1 MARYSWDMSNL
12 QNILSTVSNTA
23 TDAGWNKSNFL
34 ILLAASI
41 PVSGAL
47 LVQIY
52 ESKTARRQ
60 SFDEKRLVAL
70 LDVRLAVEKAVGRRY
85 NWAFL
90 TLNHQPTHI
99 CEEAEREAERATDT
113 GWYSTRSFEMF
124 FPTMLRE
131 SEMMRDEIVRCKNIS
146 LSQVMARGDFS
157 REEFTEHRIIDLN
170 TVAQKG
176 RKILGYPNE

>member
-1 MARYSWDMSNL
+1 MSNL
-12 QNILSTVSNTA
+12 QTILSTVSDTA
-23 TDAGWNKSNFL
+23 TDTGWNNSNFL

-52 ESKTARRQ
+52 ESKTARRR

-70 LDVRLAVEKAVGRRY
+70 LDVRLAVEDAGGRWY
-85 NWAFL
+85 GYADA
-90 TLNHQPTHI
+90 TLSQQPSHI
-99 CEEAEREAERATDT
+99 CEEKERSAVKATHDA
-113 GWYSTRSFEMF
+113 WYLTRSFEMF

-131 SEMMRDEIVRCKNIS
+131 AQMMRDEIVRCQNIS
-146 LSQVMARGDFS
+146 KSQIEAHGDFS
-157 REEFTEHRIIDLN
+157 PEEFKENRIIDLD

>member
-1 MARYSWDMSNL
+1 MTNL
-12 QNILSTVSNTA
+12 QNIFSTVSNTA

-47 LVQIY
+47 LVQIF

-70 LDVRLAVEKAVGRRY
+70 LAVRLAVEEACGRWY
-85 NWAFL
+85 AYADA
-90 TLNHQPTHI
+90 TLNQQPSHI
-99 CEEAEREAERATDT
+99 CEEIERGAAKATHAA
-113 GWYSTRSFEMF
+113 WYATRSFEMF
-124 FPTMLRE
+124 FPTML
-131 SEMMRDEIVRCKNIS
+131 SEAQMMRDEILRCKNIS
-146 LSQVMARGDFS
+146 ISQIRARGDFNG
-157 REEFTEHRIIDLN
+157 EEFEQNKIIDLDII
-170 TVAQKG
+170 TQKG

>member
-12 QNILSTVSNTA
+12 QTILSTVSDTA
-23 TDAGWNKSNFL
+23 TNTGWKNFL

-52 ESKTARRQ
+52 ESKTARRR

-70 LDVRLAVEKAVGRRY
+70 LDVRLAVEDACGRWY
-85 NWAFL
+85 GYADA
-90 TLNHQPTHI
+90 TLSQQPSHI
-99 CEEAEREAERATDT
+99 CEEKERSAVKATHDA
-113 GWYSTRSFEMF
+113 WYLTRSFEMF

-131 SEMMRDEIVRCKNIS
+131 AQMMRDEIVRCQNIS
-146 LSQVMARGDFS
+146 TSQIEARGDFS
-157 REEFTEHRIIDLN
+157 PEEFKENRIIDLD

>member
-70 LDVRLAVEKAVGRRY
+70 LDVRLAVEEACGRWY
-85 NWAFL
+85 AYADA
-90 TLNHQPTHI
+90 TLNQQPSHI
-99 CEEAEREAERATDT
+99 CEEIERGAAKATHEA
-113 GWYSTRSFEMF
+113 WYKTRSFEMF